1 LVRSERRQVLWRLGA
16 VAVLITGAGLA
27 VALVSRSQGSPSP
40 SRASLPAPGEA
51 AFVVRHPAKLRA
63 SEHASAWVPVRRAA
77 IARQAP
83 SRRSDAV
90 APVAELTPEG
100 TENIVQVLR
109 RARRGDWVWL
119 EVRLPAGASG
129 LRGWLP
135 RRVLGGYGF
144 VRTRLVVDRR
154 RLRATLLRNG
164 RPVFRTAVGVG
175 APDAPT
181 PPGEF
186 YIRNRLTRY
195 ASPAYGP
202 IAFGTS
208 ARSDH
213 LTDWPAG
220 GFIGIHGT
228 DRPDLLPGRVSHGC
242 IRMHNEAIR
251 RLARLMPIGTPVT
264 IR

>member
-1 LVRSERRQVLWRLGA
+1 MRLERRQALRTLGA
-16 VAVLITGAGLA
+16 AAVLITGAGLA

-51 AFVVRHPAKLRA
+51 AFVVRHPAELRA

-77 IARQAP
+77 IARRAP
-83 SRRSDAV
+83 GRRSDAV
-90 APVAELTPEG
+90 ARVAQLTPEG

-109 RARRGDWVWL
+109 RARRGDRVWL

-129 LRGWLP
+129 LLGWLP
-135 RRVLGGYGF
+135 RRALGGYGF
-144 VRTRLVVDRR
+144 VRTRLVIDRR

-164 RPVFRTAVGVG
+164 RPVFRAPVGVG
-175 APDAPT
+175 APGAAT
-181 PPGEF
+181 PRGEF
-186 YIRNRLTRY
+186 YVRNRLTRY

-208 ARSDH
+208 ARSDQ

-242 IRMHNEAIR
+242 IRMRNEAIR

>member
-1 LVRSERRQVLWRLGA
+1 MRSERRQLLRRLGA
-16 VAVLITGAGLA
+16 VAVLITGAGLV
-27 VALVSRSQGSPSP
+27 VALVSRSEGSPSP
-40 SRASLPAPGEA
+40 SRASLPPPGEA

-63 SEHASAWVPVRRAA
+63 REHVSVWAPVRRAA
-77 IARQAP
+77 IARRAAG
-83 SRRSDAV
+83 RRSDAV
-90 APVAELTPEG
+90 AQVAGLTPEG

-109 RARRGDWVWL
+109 RERRGDGVWL

-129 LRGWLP
+129 LQGWLP

-164 RPVFRTAVGVG
+164 SPVFRTAVGVG
-175 APDAPT
+175 APGAPT

-186 YIRNRLTRY
+186 YIRNKLTRY

-208 ARSDH
+208 ARSDQ

-242 IRMHNEAIR
+242 IRMRNGAIR

>member
-1 LVRSERRQVLWRLGA
+1 MGSGRRQLLGRLGVA
-16 VAVLITGAGLA
+16 AVLITGAGLA
-27 VALVSRSQGSPSP
+27 VALVSRSQGSRPP
-40 SRASLPAPGEA
+40 NRASLPAPGEA
-51 AFVVRHPAKLRA
+51 AFVVRHAAKLRA
-63 SEHASAWVPVRRAA
+63 GEHASAWAPVRRAA
-77 IARQAP
+77 AARRAP
-83 SRRSDAV
+83 GRRSAAV
-90 APVAELTPEG
+90 ARVAERTPEG

-109 RARRGDWVWL
+109 RVQRGNRVWL

-135 RRVLGGYGF
+135 RGVLGGYGF
-144 VRTRLVVDRR
+144 VRTRLVVDRS

-164 RPVFRTAVGVG
+164 RPVLRTAVGVG
-175 APDAPT
+175 TSGAPT

-186 YIRNRLTRY
+186 YVRNLLTRY

-208 ARSDH
+208 ARSDQ

-228 DRPDLLPGRVSHGC
+228 DRPGLLPGRVSHGC
-242 IRMHNEAIR
+242 IRMRNGAIR

>member
-1 LVRSERRQVLWRLGA
+1 V
-16 VAVLITGAGLA
+16 VAVLITGAGVA
-27 VALVSRSQGSPSP
+27 VALASRSQGSRPANG
-40 SRASLPAPGEA
+40 ASLPAPGEA
-51 AFVVRHPAKLRA
+51 AFVVRHAAKLRGG
-63 SEHASAWVPVRRAA
+63 EHVSAWAPVRRAA
-77 IARQAP
+77 VARGGP
-83 SRRSDAV
+83 GRRSAV
-90 APVAELTPEG
+90 VAGVAERTPEG

-109 RARRGDWVWL
+109 RVERGNGVWL

-144 VRTRLVVDRR
+144 VRTRLMVDRR
-154 RLRATLLRNG
+154 RLRATLLRHG
-164 RPVFRTAVGVG
+164 EPVFRTAIGVG
-175 APDAPT
+175 TNGAPT

-186 YIRNRLTRY
+186 YVRNSLTRY
-195 ASPAYGP
+195 ASPVYGP

-208 ARSDH
+208 AHSDQ

-228 DRPDLLPGRVSHGC
+228 DRPELLPGRVSHGC
-242 IRMHNEAIR
+242 IRMRNGAIR
-251 RLARLMPIGTPVT
+251 RLAGMMPIGTPVT